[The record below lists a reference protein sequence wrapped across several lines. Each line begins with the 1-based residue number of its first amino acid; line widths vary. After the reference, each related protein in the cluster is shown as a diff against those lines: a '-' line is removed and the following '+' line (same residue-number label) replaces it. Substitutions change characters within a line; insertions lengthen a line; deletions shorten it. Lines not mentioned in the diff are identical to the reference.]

1 VSIRVCIAGATGW
14 TGSVVARHLLMSDE
28 FEVVGAIAR
37 QTAERDLGDVLG
49 LPANGLLI
57 RRSLEEVCANGAKLD
72 VLIDYTDPTSVK
84 TRTLEALAQGI
95 RVVIGTSGLTAADY
109 VEIER
114 EASARDLGVVA
125 AGNFSIT
132 AALAKHFSLLA
143 ARHLPS
149 WEIIDYAGASKIDA
163 PSGTT
168 QELAESMGEIAHS
181 RLALALD
188 QTHGPKE
195 ARGATIGGTQVHSVR
210 LPGFV
215 IAFETIFG
223 LPDERLTIRHDAGS
237 GAEPYARGTLL
248 AAKKVMEMTG
258 LVRGLDQLL
267 FGDESADQRQSSST
281 AEARVAASRSTSPS
295 AVGSSMISG
304 GAMTSQSPKR
314 PPFWRRE

>member
-1 VSIRVCIAGATGW
+1 
-14 TGSVVARHLLMSDE
+14 VVARHALMSDE

-37 QTAERDLGDVLG
+37 QSAGSDLGEALG
-49 LPANGLLI
+49 LPPNGVLI
-57 RRSLEEVCANGAKLD
+57 SRTLEEVCAAGITPD
-72 VLIDYTDPTSVK
+72 VLIDYTDPASVK
-84 TRTLEALAQGI
+84 PRTLDALTRGI
-95 RVVIGTSGLTAADY
+95 RVVIGTSGLTAADFA
-109 VEIER
+109 EIER

-149 WEIIDYAGASKIDA
+149 WEIIDYASASKIDS

-168 QELAESMGEIAHS
+168 QELAESMGDVAQSE
-181 RLALALD
+181 LALALD
-188 QTHGPKE
+188 QTHGPRE

-237 GAEPYARGTLL
+237 GAEPYAVGTLL
-248 AAKKVMEMTG
+248 AAKKVMETTG
-258 LVRGLDQLL
+258 LIRGLDQLL
-267 FGDESADQRQSSST
+267 FNE
-281 AEARVAASRSTSPS
+281 
-295 AVGSSMISG
+295 
-304 GAMTSQSPKR
+304 
-314 PPFWRRE
+314 